1 VAEILREAIM
11 TNPQIEQQIQSAVRL
26 HQTGRF
32 TEAESAY
39 RALLVQWPNH
49 PELLQLLGALAGQ
62 TNRVAEAIDLIAR
75 AIAVNPSNPIYH
87 CNISEMYRRL
97 GQNDQ
102 AIAHARRAIQL
113 EPNLAKAYCNL
124 GAAQRDAGHGDDAIS
139 AFRRAVELRPNFLE
153 AINNL
158 GHVYR
163 SKQQYPEAIAAYR
176 QTCALDPKS
185 PDAFINLGIALREDG
200 QNEEAF
206 TALHRAIE
214 LKPDTALAHNNLGV
228 AYSESVQLDKALE
241 AFTKAIQLHPG
252 YALAHKNL
260 GVALAE
266 LRRYSEAVASFDRAI
281 ELNPN
286 LPEAHALRALI
297 YLVQGDFDRGL
308 PEYEWRWR
316 AQLRD
321 MTPLRDFAKPQWD
334 GSELA
339 GKTILLHAEQG
350 YGDTLQFIRYAALV
364 AARGGRI
371 VFECQPAL
379 FRLLRAVEGID
390 RIFPAG
396 ETLPGFDLH
405 CPLLSLPLAFK
416 TRLDSIP
423 AKVPYVF
430 ADPASVESWKS
441 RMRNTP
447 GRKIG
452 LAWAG
457 NPRHKLT
464 RHRAITLM
472 QLAPLAQATDAVF
485 FSMQKGPA
493 AKQDRPAGM
502 NLIDCGDQLHD
513 FADTA
518 GLIANLDLV
527 ITVDTAVAHLAGAMG
542 KPVSI
547 LIPFSPDWRWL
558 LDRTDSPWY
567 PTIRLFR
574 QKSLALW
581 DDVIQTVANELQG
594 QSA

>member
-1 VAEILREAIM
+1 M
-11 TNPQIEQQIQSAVRL
+11 TNPPIEQQIQSAVRL
-26 HQTGRF
+26 HQTGRLA
-32 TEAESAY
+32 EAESAY
-39 RALLVQWPNH
+39 RALLVQRPNH

-62 TNRVAEAIDLIAR
+62 TNRVPEAIELISR

-97 GQNDQ
+97 GQNDR
-102 AIAHARRAIQL
+102 AIAYAHRAIQL

-124 GAAQRDAGHGDDAIS
+124 GAAQRDAGNGDDAVA
-139 AFRRAVELRPNFLE
+139 AFRRAIELHPNFLE

-163 SKQQYPEAIAAYR
+163 TRQQYPEAIAAYR
-176 QTCALDPKS
+176 RSCALDPKS

-200 QNEEAF
+200 QYEEAF
-206 TALHRAIE
+206 TALHHAIA
-214 LKPDTALAHNNLGV
+214 LKPDTPVAYNNLGV
-228 AYSESVQLDKALE
+228 AHSESVQLDKAIE
-241 AFTKAIQLHPG
+241 NFTKAIQLQPT

-266 LRRYSEAVASFDRAI
+266 LCRYREAVASFDRAI

-297 YLVQGDFDRGL
+297 YLVQGDFDRGW

-321 MTPLRDFAKPQWD
+321 MTPLRDFGKPQWD
-334 GSELA
+334 GSDLA

-350 YGDTLQFIRYAALV
+350 YGDTLQFIRYAPLV
-364 AARGGRI
+364 AARGGRV

-379 FRLLRAVEGID
+379 VRLLRSVEGID
-390 RIFPAG
+390 RIFPTG
-396 ETLPGFDLH
+396 ETLPGFDVH
-405 CPLLSLPLAFK
+405 CPLLGLPLAFK

-423 AKVPYVF
+423 SKVSYVF
-430 ADPASVESWKS
+430 ADPASIENWRS
-441 RMRNTP
+441 RIQNTP
-447 GRKIG
+447 GQKIG

-472 QLAPLAQATDAVF
+472 QLAPLAQATGAVF
-485 FSMQKGPA
+485 FSVQKGPA
-493 AKQDRPAGM
+493 AKQDRPAAM
-502 NLIDCGDQLHD
+502 KLIDCGEHLND

-542 KPVSI
+542 KPVWI

-558 LDRTDSPWY
+558 LERTDSPWY
-567 PTIRLFR
+567 PTARLFR
-574 QKSLALW
+574 QKTLGNWA
-581 DDVIQTVANELQG
+581 DVIGAVADALTAPQV
-594 QSA
+594 SR